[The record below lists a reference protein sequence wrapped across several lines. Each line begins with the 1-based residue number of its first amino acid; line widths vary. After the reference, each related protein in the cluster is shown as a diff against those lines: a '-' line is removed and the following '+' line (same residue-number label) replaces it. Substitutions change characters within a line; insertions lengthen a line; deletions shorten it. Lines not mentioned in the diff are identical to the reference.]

1 MSMKRFT
8 RPFHQLRGKLTLSYT
23 LTSVVT
29 FLLLELLFIGVI
41 LAVVSLNISTIVAG
55 SLKQQASQIAP
66 YFVHGS
72 PDSEEL
78 IAALY
83 VIDAN
88 VSNQG
93 PFNGHPIFL

>member
-1 MSMKRFT
+1 MSSRNREKAMNLKRFT

-41 LAVVSLNISTIVAG
+41 LTVVSLNFSAIVAS
-55 SLKQQASQIAP
+55 SLKQEASQFAP
-66 YFVHGS
+66 YFVHGL

-78 IAALY
+78 TAALH
-83 VIDAN
+83 VINAGT
-88 VSNQG
+88 SN
-93 PFNGHPIFL
+93 